1 MPYILANNKIILQKY
16 DTMHS
21 RMENKTIKIKGA
33 RENNL
38 KNIDLEIPKYSLNV
52 FTGVSGSGKTTLAFD
67 TIFNEGQRRFVESL
81 SSYARQFLGGMEKP
95 DVDSIEGLSPAISI
109 DQKTT
114 SHNPRSTVGTVTE
127 IYDYL
132 RLLFARV
139 GVPYCPH
146 HNEPIISFSIA
157 KMADLALQ
165 YPEGTKLQILS
176 PIVKNEKGTQKDIL
190 AKMLSQGFERVRVD
204 GQIMRI
210 SEVPDLDKN
219 KRHDVDIVIDR
230 IIVKKEARSR
240 IVDACELACDWSKG
254 YCVLLTEK
262 DERLLSQHH
271 SCPKC
276 GFSVPKLEPR
286 LFSFNAP
293 LGCCPDC
300 KGVGIKREV
309 AIDIL
314 VPNEELS
321 LNQGAIRWHR
331 NIAGSKNIEWQEFVY
346 LCKQYRID
354 MDKPYKDLT
363 KKEKD
368 IVIYVSDKPF
378 KYVIT
383 SANGNQMHREGYIEG
398 VKTRIDRLY
407 NDTSSEM
414 MRGIYEYY
422 MRDSECSTCHGS
434 RLSEAAL
441 SVRVNGLN
449 IYEVT
454 CLSIDELHKY
464 IEELPSK
471 LTKTEYEIAKL
482 IINEIDARVSFLQN
496 VGLNYLTLSRTAM
509 TLSGGEAQRIRLAT
523 QIGSRLSGIL
533 YVLDEPSIGL
543 HQRDNNRL
551 INTMKD
557 MVSLGNT
564 LIVVEHDEETMRA
577 ADFIVDI
584 GPGPGVHGGEVVAA
598 GTVEEIEKEP
608 RSITGQYLS
617 GKKII
622 SVPTHRGKGN
632 GKYLTIKGAECN
644 NLKNIDVDI
653 PLGMFV
659 AVTGVSGSGKSS
671 LVNQTIYPALKKH
684 LEQSDEVIPGKYRE
698 IVGLENIDKVVNITQ
713 EPIGRTPRS
722 NPATYVGVFDDIR
735 ALFAETIDAKTRG
748 YDKGR
753 FSFNVPGGRCEN
765 CQGAGVTR
773 IPMNFLPDV
782 YVKCDECQGRRYN
795 EETLEVT
802 YKGKN
807 IYEVLEMTIEDALK
821 FFENRPKIKHKLQ
834 TLYDVGL
841 GYIKLGQQATTLSG
855 GEAQRVK
862 LAYELQKR
870 PTGKTLFILDEPTT
884 GLHTDDVAKLITILN
899 RIVEHGDTVLIIEHN
914 LDVIKVADY
923 IIDLGPEGGNGGG
936 QIVATGTPEEVAQ
949 NKKSFTGQYLKG
961 VLA

>member
-1 MPYILANNKIILQKY
+1 
-16 DTMHS
+16 MHS
-21 RMENKTIKIKGA
+21 LMENRTIKIKGA

-38 KNIDLEIPKYSLNV
+38 KNIDLEIPKYSLTV
-52 FTGVSGSGKTTLAFD
+52 FTGLSGSGKTTLAFD

-146 HNEPIISFSIA
+146 HNEPIVAFSVS
-157 KMADLALQ
+157 KMADVALS

-176 PIVKNEKGTQKDIL
+176 PVVHNEKGTQKDIL
-190 AKMLSQGFERVRVD
+190 AKILSQGFERVRVD

-219 KRHDVDIVIDR
+219 KRHDVDIVVDR
-230 IIVKKEARSR
+230 VIVKKEARSR
-240 IVDACELACDWSKG
+240 IVDACELACDFSKG
-254 YCVLLTEK
+254 YCAFLTDKE
-262 DERLLSQHH
+262 DRLMSQHH

-309 AIDIL
+309 DINIL
-314 VPNEELS
+314 VPNQELS
-321 LNQGAIRWHR
+321 LNQGAIRWLR
-331 NIAGSKNIEWQEFVY
+331 NIVKTKNIEWQEFEY
-346 LCKQYRID
+346 LCKQYKID
-354 MDKPYKDLT
+354 MDKPYKELT
-363 KKEKD
+363 QKEKD
-368 IVIYVSDKPF
+368 IVLFGSDKPF

-383 SANGNQMHREGYIEG
+383 SVNGNQMHREGYIEG

-407 NDTSSEM
+407 NETSSEM

-422 MRDSECSTCHGS
+422 MRDRECSTCHGS
-434 RLSEAAL
+434 RLSEQAL
-441 SVRVNGLN
+441 AVKVNGLN

-464 IEELPSK
+464 IKELPDK
-471 LTKTEYEIAKL
+471 LNKTEWEIAKL
-482 IINEIDARVSFLQN
+482 IVNEIDARVSFLRN

-543 HQRDNNRL
+543 HQKDNAKL
-551 INTMKD
+551 IKTMKS
-557 MVSLGNT
+557 MVELGNT
-564 LIVVEHDEETMRA
+564 LIVVEHDEETMRE
-577 ADFIVDI
+577 ADYLVDI
-584 GPGPGVHGGEVVAA
+584 GPGPGVHGGEVVAC
-598 GTVEEIEKEP
+598 GSVEDLEKEP

-617 GKKII
+617 GKKKIE
-622 SVPTHRGKGN
+622 VPKVRNKGN
-632 GKYLTIKGAECN
+632 GKSLVIKGAECN
-644 NLKNIDVDI
+644 NLKKINVTI
-653 PLGMFV
+653 PLGKFV

-671 LVNQTIYPALKKH
+671 LVNQTIYPALKQYLDKN
-684 LEQSDEVIPGKYRE
+684 DDIIPGKYKE
-698 IVGLENIDKVVNITQ
+698 IIGLENIDKVVNITQ

-735 ALFAETIDAKTRG
+735 EVFAETIDAKTKG

-765 CQGAGVTR
+765 CGGAGVTR

-782 YVKCDECQGRRYN
+782 YVKCDECHGRRYN

-807 IYEVLEMTIEDALK
+807 IYDVLEMTIEDALK
-821 FFENRPKIKHKLQ
+821 FFENRPKIRHKLQ

-862 LAYELQKR
+862 LADELQKR

-884 GLHTDDVAKLITILN
+884 GLHTDDVARLIKILQ

-914 LDVIKVADY
+914 LDVIKVADH
-923 IIDLGPEGGNGGG
+923 IIDLGPDGGNGGG
-936 QIVATGTPEEVAQ
+936 TIVAQGTPEEVA
-949 NKKSFTGQYLKG
+949 KVEKSYTGQYLKG
-961 VLA
+961 VLANS

>member
-1 MPYILANNKIILQKY
+1 
-16 DTMHS
+16 MHLL
-21 RMENKTIKIKGA
+21 MENKTIKIKGA

-52 FTGVSGSGKTTLAFD
+52 FTGLSGSGKTTLAFD

-139 GVPYCPH
+139 GVPFCPH
-146 HNEPIISFSIA
+146 HNEPIVAFSVS
-157 KMADLALQ
+157 KMADIAMS
-165 YPEGTKLQILS
+165 YPVGTKLQILS
-176 PIVKNEKGTQKDIL
+176 PIVHNEKGTQKDIL
-190 AKMLSQGFERVRVD
+190 AKMLSHGFERVRVD
-204 GQIMRI
+204 GEIMRI

-230 IIVKKEARSR
+230 VIVKEDVRGR
-240 IVDACELACDWSKG
+240 IVDACELACDYSKG
-254 YCVLLTEK
+254 YCVFLLEK
-262 DERLLSQHH
+262 EERLFSQHH

-309 AIDIL
+309 DIKKM
-314 VPNEELS
+314 VPNEDLS
-321 LNQGAIRWHR
+321 LNQGAIRWFR
-331 NIAGSKNIEWQEFVY
+331 NIVGSKNLEWQEFAY
-346 LCKQYRID
+346 LCKQYNID
-354 MDKPYKDLT
+354 MDKPYKDLS

-368 IVIYVSDKPF
+368 IVIYGSDKPF
-378 KYVIT
+378 KYVLT
-383 SANGNQMHREGYIEG
+383 SASGNQIHRDGYIEG
-398 VKTRIDRLY
+398 IKTRIDRLY
-407 NDTSSEM
+407 NSTGSEM
-414 MRGIYEYY
+414 MRGIYEFY
-422 MRDSECSTCHGS
+422 MHDTECSTCHGS
-434 RLSEAAL
+434 RLSEKAL
-441 SVRVNGLN
+441 AVKVNGLN

-454 CLSIDELHKY
+454 CLSIDELYKY
-464 IEELPSK
+464 IKELPEK
-471 LTKTEYEIAKL
+471 FNKTEWEIAKL
-482 IINEIDARVSFLQN
+482 IVNEIEARVSFLRN

-543 HQRDNNRL
+543 HQKDNAKL
-551 INTMKD
+551 INTMKS
-557 MVSLGNT
+557 MVELGNT

-577 ADFIVDI
+577 ADYIVDI
-584 GPGPGVHGGEVVAA
+584 GPGPGVHGGEIVAT
-598 GTVEEIEKEP
+598 GSVKDIENEP

-617 GKKII
+617 GKKKIE
-622 SVPTHRGKGN
+622 VPRQRHPGN
-632 GKYLTIKGAECN
+632 GKSLIIKGAETN
-644 NLKNIDVDI
+644 NLKKIDVTI
-653 PLGMFV
+653 PLGKFV

-684 LEQSDEVIPGKYRE
+684 LDDTEDIALGKCKE
-698 IVGLENIDKVVNITQ
+698 IIGLENIDKVVNITQ

-735 ALFAETIDAKTRG
+735 AVFAETIDAKTRG

-782 YVKCDECQGRRYN
+782 YVKCDECHGHRYN

-807 IYEVLEMTIEDALK
+807 IYDVLEMTIEDAVK

-862 LAYELQKR
+862 LADELQKR

-884 GLHTDDVAKLITILN
+884 GLHTDDVSRLIKILQ

-914 LDVIKVADY
+914 LDVIKVADH
-923 IIDLGPEGGNGGG
+923 IIDLGPDGGNGGG
-936 QIVATGTPEEVAQ
+936 TIVAQGTPEEVA
-949 NKKSFTGQYLKG
+949 NVSKSYTGQYLKG
-961 VLA
+961 VLK